1 MKTRKTTDASKI
13 LRNWYIKNDPAK
25 MDSLQKEH
33 INAEVAAQI
42 YRHRTKAGLSQKQ
55 LAELIGTT
63 QSVISRLEDAD
74 YTGHSL
80 DMLSR
85 IATALHSH
93 LQVKLI
99 PDKRIYAIG

>member
-13 LRNWYIKNDPAK
+13 LRDWYIKDDPAK
-25 MDSLQKEH
+25 IASIQKER
-33 INAEVAAQI
+33 INAEVASQI
-42 YRHRTKAGLSQKQ
+42 YKFRTKTGLSQKQ
-55 LAELIGTT
+55 LAELVGTT

-85 IATALHSH
+85 IAAALHFH
-93 LQVKLI
+93 LQVKLV
-99 PDKRIYAIG
+99 PNKRIYALG